1 MRKAFKGDGK
11 CLTGYSFMLSA
22 VLSLKIQI
30 LFRLMSFNENKSLK
44 QHKLY
49 RPQAWLFIL
58 SDLEQTRI
66 SNKNCVARELVF

>member
-1 MRKAFKGDGK
+1 MRKALKGDGK

-22 VLSLKIQI
+22 VVSLKIQI

-49 RPQAWLFIL
+49 RRQAWLFIL

-66 SNKNCVARELVF
+66 SNKNCVVRELVF